1 MKGSNLG
8 MDSPISHEVST
19 NGYREFVNS
28 FSVIGATVYD
38 GTGNE
43 AVVRDVHIHNG
54 TIVDG
59 PAHSTAQIPAEGL
72 SLCPGFIDVHTHDD
86 LATIHSPLMT
96 FKTLQGV
103 TTVVIGNCGTSIA
116 PVSGLMGRHEFD
128 SFATYF
134 HRLTDEPAA
143 TNVAALVG
151 HGSVRAKV
159 MGTTTNRSATSQEL
173 TEMSHLVEQAMSDGA
188 IGMSTGLAYEPGR
201 YSPTEELVHLSRI
214 VAQHGG
220 IYTTHMRDEG
230 DHLVESVHE
239 SITIGEQA
247 NIKIQI
253 SHLKALGA
261 RNFGRVVPAI
271 DAIRA
276 AQERGIDVMADQYPY
291 TRGSTMLEQ
300 LASDGQV
307 LAVNPDGF
315 HKLESLLV
323 SSSPKHPQWEGL
335 TLREI
340 AQELQLD
347 DKATVE
353 HVISECGRSIIVV
366 IDSLS
371 EQDVC
376 TVMQQD
382 FVMIGSDGIP
392 TGSNPHPRLHHTF
405 PRVLGEYARH
415 QGLMSMTTAIHKMTG
430 MSAQRFGLSD
440 RGTIAVG
447 KAADLVLF
455 DPATIID
462 TGTYVDPTAVPLG
475 IKSVWVNGELVVQQG
490 TVTGARPGLPLQFR

>member
-1 MKGSNLG
+1 MAHRTAQG
-8 MDSPISHEVST
+8 DD
-19 NGYREFVNS
+19 YRESVIS

-38 GTGNE
+38 GTG
-43 AVVRDVHIHNG
+43 ATASVHDVHVHNG
-54 TIVDG
+54 IIVETRLDDSAPVING
-59 PAHSTAQIPAEGL
+59 AGL
-72 SLCPGFIDVHTHDD
+72 ALCPGFIDVHTHDD
-86 LATIHSPLMT
+86 LATINTPLMP

-103 TTVVIGNCGTSIA
+103 TTVIIGNCGTSIA

-128 SFATYF
+128 SFANYF
-134 HRLTDEPAA
+134 QRITEEPVA

-151 HGSVRAKV
+151 HGSVRATV
-159 MGTTTNRSATSQEL
+159 MGTKTNRSATSQEL
-173 TEMSHLVEQAMSDGA
+173 SEMSHLVDHAMSDGA

-214 VAQHGG
+214 VAQYRG

-230 DHLVESVHE
+230 DHLVDSVNE

-247 NIKIQI
+247 NIRIQI

-261 RNFGRVVPAI
+261 RNFGRVIPAI
-271 DAIRA
+271 DAIRS
-276 AQERGIDVMADQYPY
+276 AQQRGVDVMADQYPY

-307 LAVNPDGF
+307 LAVNPAGF
-315 HKLESLLV
+315 HKLESLLI
-323 SSSPKHPQWEGL
+323 SSSPKHPQWEGR

-347 DKATVE
+347 DKTTVE
-353 HVISECGRSIIVV
+353 HVISECGRSVIVV

-371 EQDVC
+371 EEDVC

-392 TGSNPHPRLHHTF
+392 SGSKPHPRLLHTF
-405 PRVLGEYARH
+405 PRVLGEYARN
-415 QGLMSMTTAIHKMTG
+415 QGLMSMSSAIHKMTG
-430 MSAQRFGLSD
+430 MSAQRFGLTD
-440 RGTIAVG
+440 RGTIATG
-447 KAADLVLF
+447 MAADLVLF
-455 DPATIID
+455 NPATIVD

-475 IKSVWVNGELVVQQG
+475 IESVWVNGECVVQQG
-490 TVTGARPGLPLQFR
+490 VVTGARPGTPLRAH